1 MSGLPDRVF
10 SPKLSIQWAWCM
22 IKVTVEN
29 GSVLCVAELN
39 GRFGVYLDTDSL
51 IDLAR
56 DQNVVDNG
64 FCAPFGREAISYFL

>member
-1 MSGLPDRVF
+1 
-10 SPKLSIQWAWCM
+10 M